1 MIEFSPFTRSNLIS
15 WSAST
20 ELLVIGGGITGAG
33 IALDAASRGIRTMLV
48 DKSDFV
54 SGTSSKSTKL
64 VHGGLRYLRQME
76 LGLVH
81 EAATERATLMKLAP
95 HLVEEIPF
103 LIPLSGKLKRAAFG
117 AGLWLY
123 ELLGGFR
130 SHRHES
136 VSFPRARELVPSLRQ
151 ELYDGGLIYFD
162 ARADDC
168 RLTLH
173 VLKKAVELGAQA
185 LNYVEVLDFL
195 RERHRIVGCR
205 LRDRI
210 TGREFEVRAGKIVAA
225 VGVWTDELLARIDP
239 SHKPILRPSKGIHLV
254 IPRKLIGNTVAVVV
268 PSPRDKRIV
277 FAIPWGEHDLIGTTD
292 TDYSGALDRPR
303 ADADDIQYLFT
314 LVEEAFG
321 VRLTQN
327 DLISTYAGLRPL
339 LATPKAKDP
348 SSVSRDYTILDTPSG
363 VTLIAG
369 GKLTTYRRMAAKVVD
384 RILKE
389 LGLPR
394 SKTRTARIPLFAC
407 TGPPPD
413 SLPPQLFAHLARN
426 YGSEYRQVLSF
437 RKPDRLDESLPHIAA
452 EIDYAVLHECAC
464 TVADF
469 LSRRTRAVLFSA
481 DQGRRAAR
489 LVAQR
494 MAEMLRW
501 SREEQHRQLD
511 AYEAEIDLHRS
522 RL

>member
-1 MIEFSPFTRSNLIS
+1 MIEFSPLTRSNLVS
-15 WSAST
+15 WTSST
-20 ELLVIGGGITGAG
+20 ELLIIGGGITGAG
-33 IALDAASRGIRTMLV
+33 IALDAASRGIPTLLV
-48 DKSDFV
+48 EKSDFV

-76 LGLVH
+76 LGLVR

-103 LIPLSGKLKRAAFG
+103 LIPVSGKLKRATFG
-117 AGLWLY
+117 AGLWFY
-123 ELLGGFR
+123 ELLGGFK

-136 VSFPRARELVPSLRQ
+136 VSPRRALELVPSLKP
-151 ELYDGGLIYFD
+151 ELHDGGLIYFD

-173 VLKKAVELGAQA
+173 VLKKAIELGAQA

-195 RERHRIVGCR
+195 KERECIVGCR

-210 TGREFEVRAGKIVAA
+210 SGREFEVRAKKIVAA

-239 SHKPILRPSKGIHLV
+239 SHKSMLRPSKGIHLV
-254 IPRKLIGNTVAVVV
+254 VPRKLIGNTVAVVV
-268 PSPRDKRIV
+268 PSPKDKRIV
-277 FAIPWGEHDLIGTTD
+277 FAIPWGEYDVIGTTD
-292 TDYSGALDRPR
+292 TDYSGALDHPR
-303 ADADDIQYLFT
+303 ADADDIRYLFA
-314 LVEEAFG
+314 LVEEVFG

-339 LATPKAKDP
+339 LAAPNARHP
-348 SSVSRDYTILDTPSG
+348 SSMSRDYTIVDTPSG
-363 VTLIAG
+363 VTLITG
-369 GKLTTYRRMAAKVVD
+369 GKLTTYRTMAAKVVD

-389 LGLPR
+389 LGRPK
-394 SKTRTARIPLFAC
+394 SKTRTSQIPLFAC
-407 TGPPPD
+407 TDPAPD
-413 SLPPQLFAHLARN
+413 HLPRDVFAHLVRN
-426 YGSEYRQVLSF
+426 YGSEYPHVLSF
-437 RKPDRLDESLPHIAA
+437 RKPNLLDESLQHIAA
-452 EIDYAVLHECAC
+452 EIDYAVLHESAC
-464 TVADF
+464 TVADV

-489 LVAQR
+489 VVAQR
-494 MAEMLRW
+494 MGEMLRW
-501 SREEQHRQLD
+501 SREEEHRQLD